1 VLRRAPKRRYTR
13 AEAENKQGT
22 SMHRIILSIAAAI
35 SLAIPMASLPALA
48 ETRGYYEVV
57 GVEPEDMLKMRAGP
71 GTGYRI
77 VVGLPNGTVVFL
89 QGCERSGNTSWC
101 RVALREARGLKGYV
115 SAAYLRKL

>member
-1 VLRRAPKRRYTR
+1 
-13 AEAENKQGT
+13 
-22 SMHRIILSIAAAI
+22 
-35 SLAIPMASLPALA
+35 LA